1 LTKPSRENCEEKEG
15 CDFWENEGMRSGF
28 GERQECD
35 RFLGRERS
43 AIAFE
48 EDEGMRS
55 SFDGMRGC
63 DRVLME

>member
-55 SFDGMRGC
+55 RI
-63 DRVLME
+63 